1 MKKHSKE
8 WEMFF
13 NNDVLFSVLH
23 KPNKIK
29 KPPPRREPFLC
40 GYMLF
45 KRSVGSLNL
54 TGTQTS
60 CADVYSARSAVND
73 SLNLLYIGLKAS
85 VRASVWVRNL
95 NTESDTFTADIAFC
109 HGWTPPFQSIYYK
122 YHLIIADVRKKIK
135 YFLQFFSIFLF

>member
-1 MKKHSKE
+1 MRKNAQCREKTDKKVRDDYFT
-8 WEMFF
+8 MTFF
-13 NNDVLFSVLH
+13 SILRKL
-23 KPNKIK
+23 NKIK
-29 KPPPRREPFLC
+29 KPPPKREPFLC

-85 VRASVWVRNL
+85 VRASV
-95 NTESDTFTADIAFC
+95 
-109 HGWTPPFQSIYYK
+109 
-122 YHLIIADVRKKIK
+122 
-135 YFLQFFSIFLF
+135 